1 MRDTLQRFLSRLA
14 SGDVQGLKEMLA
26 ADVVLVTDGGGEI
39 NALADPVYG
48 SEKVLRLIAKLYEA
62 NRDVTSTSLRIVNG
76 EPTILVER
84 NQMRPGHASFFTMHC
99 ELDEDS
105 RMQRLHFVFAP
116 SKLTALIRAS

>member
-39 NALADPVYG
+39 NALAEPVYG
-48 SEKVLRLIAKLYEA
+48 SEKVLRLIAKLYDA

-76 EPTILVER
+76 EPAILVER
-84 NQMRPGHASFFTMHC
+84 SQMRPGHASFFIMHC
-99 ELDEDS
+99 ELDADS
-105 RMQRLHFVFAP
+105 RMQRLHFFVAP
-116 SKLTALIRAS
+116 SKLTAVTPAS